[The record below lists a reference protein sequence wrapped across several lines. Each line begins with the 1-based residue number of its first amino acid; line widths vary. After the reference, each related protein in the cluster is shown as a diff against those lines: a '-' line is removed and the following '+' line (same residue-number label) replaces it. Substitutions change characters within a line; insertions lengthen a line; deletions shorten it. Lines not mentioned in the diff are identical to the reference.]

1 MYHISLSNNFISE
14 ILYLWVFRLIY
25 LCKTKDFSELK
36 FHLGKNDSAKK
47 SGKDLHDAW
56 KIEVEKHQRDPSIA
70 TALLRAF
77 GKGFAILSIW
87 EILWIFFTWTGF
99 YWLVKQAIH
108 YVDLHKQG
116 NTENSVGFMIA
127 GAFLLSFIF
136 STVCHY
142 QLHFQCTKIG
152 IRVRSGLM
160 VLIYRKLLTLSS
172 VTNGMGSIVNLISN
186 DCNRIA
192 EVCVNLH
199 YCWSSLVEAVIVC
212 ILAYIEIEKSA
223 YPAIG
228 LILIIFIPLQVYFA
242 IRTSS
247 ISFKSTKNIR
257 DRVHLMSEILT
268 VIKLIKFYA
277 WERYFEDKVN
287 EIRVKE
293 VRKIKDIIFSRC
305 KSLIVVFV
313 APMIST
319 LFSLVIYYAIK
330 GETMCPTVTFTIL
343 SIFNSLRY
351 PLSMLP
357 TAIRSIGDAYISVR
371 KIDKFFVLPET
382 YNNGIE
388 NYELDERR
396 KQDVAIFMKNA
407 KFRYDHERPLKLGY
421 LNIMIRRGDKI
432 AVVGEIAT
440 CVNLMD
446 ALLGQLILD
455 SGTAYMNGRVGFISQ
470 QPWIIRGSLRENIIL
485 GKPFDELLYSRV
497 LTLTFINYDIARM
510 DQKDLNDIS
519 DASLSHNFKQRVCIA
534 RCLYSQPD
542 IVILDDPFLNF
553 EYPIDSLLFRNCI
566 EDFLKDKTVI
576 MFTRDKRYLKPF
588 DQVMIMD
595 NGAIIECD
603 TYDQLKKYK
612 VIQLQNDV
620 LNLEEE
626 VTEPDIT
633 SEIDLQSNIELDNE
647 LTVSHMQMKN
657 NKELNEQ
664 TMSKAIENNHTFIN
678 GVRQK
683 SIHQDTVYRTIEQN
697 QMTIHTVHSVNIDN
711 APSSEENIPTKFR
724 YLEAYK
730 NYIRTSPGSLF
741 TILMIVIFFAV
752 HAIRFYSDY
761 YLKGIIDKGYSSES
775 IYIYGVLAVALV
787 LGVTLR
793 GLFFSW
799 VTLKKSVAYHR
810 GILKAVLNAP
820 MIFFANTPVSS
831 ILTVFAKH
839 LFLVD
844 EYLPESLLQFLYYC
858 PLILG
863 TVVIVCLFVPYF
875 WCTLPV
881 YAILIGLVLKY
892 SKSVE
897 HRLQLQEGQSKTDI
911 FCHITT
917 TLDGLRYIK
926 IYKLHKEFEKNF
938 KHSIDANHKFFLSL
952 SSVQSWKSFNIDL
965 VASLFIFL
973 TALFIVFFKETT
985 FLFIDRMTPAVAGL
999 SLTNAVSIILYLP
1012 WLFRTIYD
1020 VHNAM
1025 TSCAALK
1032 NYSSRI
1038 PKEEDP
1044 DKKFID
1050 VPKNWPSEG
1059 KIEFED
1065 VEVRYYRYTG
1075 AVLKSIS
1082 FSIEPRETIG
1092 IIGSSGSGKT
1102 TLMMGL
1108 LRMLELSEGTI
1119 RIDGIDI
1126 KEMRLETLRSNVG
1139 IIPQEP
1145 VLFAGTVRSNL
1156 DPFNEHTDN
1165 EIWDALRK
1173 VSLYD
1178 DIQMLPQKLETA
1190 IIDNGRNFTLLQCML
1205 FMIARIVVLDN
1216 NIVVYDESV
1225 VPMDEMAE
1233 RKIEQIIHDVFKD
1246 KTLLIIS
1253 NKFRHAVKADR
1264 VMIME
1269 NGKIKEYDTPQNLYL
1284 NPESYLFK
1292 LFEPITNDPEIVEFK
1307 EKMKEIENE
1316 MLEEAAREEELY
1328 GTCNSNKNS
1337 LHYSPSIPNSL
1348 SSFMNVAMPKSLEN
1362 VFTNPNTQSNNTL
1375 NNSSNTLV
1383 QNNSSNTLSPPSPR
1397 ASTYSSLPRSFNS
1410 PPISPKSRSYSS
1422 SLPRNMNKK

>member
-1 MYHISLSNNFISE
+1 
-14 ILYLWVFRLIY
+14 
-25 LCKTKDFSELK
+25 
-36 FHLGKNDSAKK
+36 
-47 SGKDLHDAW
+47 
-56 KIEVEKHQRDPSIA
+56 
-70 TALLRAF
+70 
-77 GKGFAILSIW
+77 
-87 EILWIFFTWTGF
+87 
-99 YWLVKQAIH
+99 
-108 YVDLHKQG
+108 
-116 NTENSVGFMIA
+116 
-127 GAFLLSFIF
+127 
-136 STVCHY
+136 
-142 QLHFQCTKIG
+142 
-152 IRVRSGLM
+152 M
-160 VLIYRKLLTLSS
+160 VLIYRKLLTLSAL
-172 VTNGMGSIVNLISN
+172 TNGMGNIVNLISN

-199 YCWSSLVEAVIVC
+199 YCWSSIVEAVLVC
-212 ILAYIEIEKSA
+212 VLAYLEIEKSSL
-223 YPAIG
+223 PAIG
-228 LILIIFIPLQVYFA
+228 IILVIFIPFQVYFA
-242 IRTSS
+242 IKTSS
-247 ISFKSTKNIR
+247 LTFKSTKNIK

-287 EIRVKE
+287 DIRVKE
-293 VRKIKDIIFSRC
+293 VNKIKQIIFSRC

-319 LFSLVIYYAIK
+319 LFSLVLYYAIK
-330 GETMCPTVTFTIL
+330 KETMSPTITFTIL

-351 PLSMLP
+351 PLSLLP
-357 TAIRSIGDAYISVR
+357 TAIRSIGDAYISIR

-382 YNNGIE
+382 FNNGIE
-388 NYELDERR
+388 NYEIYNES

-407 KFRYDHERPLKLGY
+407 KFCYDHDNPIKLGY

-440 CVNLMD
+440 CVNFMD
-446 ALLGQLILD
+446 ALLGQLILK
-455 SGTAYMNGRVGFISQ
+455 SGTAYMNGKVGFISQ
-470 QPWIIRGSLRENIIL
+470 QPWIVKGSLRDNITL
-485 GKPFDELLYSRV
+485 GSTFDEILYNRV
-497 LTLTFINYDIARM
+497 LTLTFLSYDVARM
-510 DQKDLNDIS
+510 DPKDLNNLTD
-519 DASLSHNFKQRVCIA
+519 DNLNLSHNFKQRICIA

-553 EYPIDSLLFRNCI
+553 EYPIEGLLFRNCI
-566 EDFLKDKTVI
+566 EEFLHDKTVI
-576 MFTRDKRYLKPF
+576 MFTCDKKYLKPF
-588 DQVMIMD
+588 DQVLIMD

-603 TYDQLKKYK
+603 NYDNLKKLK
-612 VIQLQNDV
+612 VIQLQNDI

-626 VTEPDIT
+626 TTEPDINAD
-633 SEIDLQSNIELDNE
+633 IFDLKSNIELDNE
-647 LTVSHMQMKN
+647 LTVSHFQLKN
-657 NKELNEQ
+657 NRDFNEH
-664 TMSKAIENNHTFIN
+664 TFSKAIENNHTFIN

-683 SIHQDTVYRTIEQN
+683 SIHQDTVYKTIEQN
-697 QMTIHTVHSVNIDN
+697 QMTIHTVNSVNIN
-711 APSSEENIPTKFR
+711 QVPSSDENIPTKLR
-724 YLEAYK
+724 YMETYK
-730 NYIRTSPGSLF
+730 NYIKTSPGFLL
-741 TILMIVIFFAV
+741 TILMVVIFFAV
-752 HAIRFYSDY
+752 HSIRFYSDY
-761 YLKGIIDKGYSSES
+761 YLKGFIDKAYENEY
-775 IYIYGVLAVALV
+775 IYIYAVLAVALII
-787 LGVTLR
+787 GVTLR

-799 VTLKKSVAYHR
+799 VTLKKSVAYHN

-844 EYLPESLLQFLYYC
+844 EYLPDSLIQFLYYC
-858 PLILG
+858 PLVLG

-875 WCTLPV
+875 WATLPV

-897 HRLQLQEGQSKTDI
+897 HRLQLQDGQTKTDL
-911 FCHITT
+911 FCHITK

-926 IYKLHKEFEKNF
+926 IYKLHKNFEKDF
-938 KHSIDANHKFFLSL
+938 KHYIDANHKYFLSM
-952 SSVQSWKSFNIDL
+952 SSVQTWKSFNIDL

-973 TALFIVFFKETT
+973 TALFIVLFKETT
-985 FLFIDRMTPAVAGL
+985 FLFTKKITPAVAGL

-1025 TSCAALK
+1025 TSCAALQT
-1032 NYSSRI
+1032 YSSRI

-1050 VPKNWPSEG
+1050 VPKGWPAEG

-1082 FSIEPRETIG
+1082 FTIFPRETIG

-1108 LRMLELSEGTI
+1108 LRMLELSEGSI
-1119 RIDGIDI
+1119 LVDGIDI
-1126 KEMRLETLRSNVG
+1126 KEMRLETLRSNIG

-1156 DPFNEHTDN
+1156 DPFNEYPDN
-1165 EIWDALRK
+1165 ELWDALRK

-1178 DIQMLPQKLETA
+1178 DIQMLPQKLETV
-1190 IIDNGRNFTLLQCML
+1190 IIDNGRNFSLLQCML
-1205 FMIARIVVLDN
+1205 FMIARIIVLNN

-1225 VPMDEMAE
+1225 VPLDEMAE
-1233 RKIEQIIHDVFKD
+1233 RKIEQIIHSVFKD

-1264 VMIME
+1264 VMVME
-1269 NGKIKEYDTPQNLYL
+1269 NGKVKEFDTPKNLYL

-1292 LFEPITNDPEIVEFK
+1292 LFDSITNDPQIIEFK
-1307 EKMKEIENE
+1307 NKMKEEE
-1316 MLEEAAREEELY
+1316 EEAAFLEEARMEEELY
-1328 GTCNSNKNS
+1328 GERNSNGMNMNFNDSNNNNSNNGNNNNSSNNNSSNDNSSSNNDSSNNSSNNNVTNSNYKNS
-1337 LHYSPSIPNSL
+1337 LNRSLSRTNSL
-1348 SSFMNVAMPKSLEN
+1348 SSYMNVAMPKSLEN
-1362 VFTNPNTQSNNTL
+1362 VFTNPNAPTTTNRSNSNLNSNSNNNSNSNSNSTSTSNTINNIYSNSRSRSNSNTQSNSNSITL
-1375 NNSSNTLV
+1375 NTSKSNS
-1383 QNNSSNTLSPPSPR
+1383 
-1397 ASTYSSLPRSFNS
+1397 YSSLSRIFKPPSS
-1410 PPISPKSRSYSS
+1410 PSTPKSK
-1422 SLPRNMNKK
+1422 SLGTS

>member
-25 LCKTKDFSELK
+25 LCKNKDFSELK
-36 FHLGKNDSAKK
+36 FHLGKNDSARK

-56 KIEVEKHQRDPSIA
+56 RVEVEKHSRDPSIA
-70 TALLRAF
+70 TALVRAF
-77 GKGFAILSIW
+77 GKGFILLSIW

-99 YWLVKQAIH
+99 YWLVKQTIQYIDEH
-108 YVDLHKQG
+108 QQG
-116 NTENSVGFMIA
+116 NAENYKGFMIA
-127 GAFLLSFIF
+127 GTFLLSFIF
-136 STVCHY
+136 STICHY
-142 QLHFQCTKIG
+142 QLHFQCTKTG
-152 IRVRSGLM
+152 MRVRSGLM
-160 VLIYRKLLTLSS
+160 VLIYRKLLTLSA
-172 VTNGMGSIVNLISN
+172 VTNGMGNIVNLVSN

-199 YCWSSLVEAVIVC
+199 YCWSSLVEAAIVC

-223 YPAIG
+223 LPAIG
-228 LILIIFIPLQVYFA
+228 FIIIIFIPLQVYFA
-242 IRTSS
+242 IKTSS
-247 ISFKSTKNIR
+247 LTLQSTKNIR

-287 EIRVKE
+287 EIRGKE
-293 VRKIKDIIFSRC
+293 VHKIKDIIFSRC

-319 LFSLVIYYAIK
+319 LFSLVLYYAIK
-330 GETMCPTVTFTIL
+330 KETMCPAITFTIL

-371 KIDKFFVLPET
+371 KIDKFFILPET
-382 YNNGIE
+382 FNNGIV
-388 NYELDERR
+388 NYEINNEK

-407 KFRYDHERPLKLGY
+407 KFRFDHDGPIKLSY
-421 LNIMIRRGDKI
+421 LNIMIRSGDKI

-446 ALLGQLILD
+446 ALLGQLILE
-455 SGTAYMNGRVGFISQ
+455 SGTAYMNGKVGFISQ
-470 QPWIIRGSLRENIIL
+470 QPWLVRGSLRENITL
-485 GKPFDELLYSRV
+485 GKPFDEILYNRV
-497 LTLTFINYDIARM
+497 LTLTFINYDVVRM
-510 DQKDLNDIS
+510 DPKELSDIS
-519 DASLSHNFKQRVCIA
+519 DESLNLSRNFKQRVCIA

-553 EYPIDSLLFRNCI
+553 EYPIDTLLFRNCI
-566 EDFLKDKTVI
+566 EDFLRDKTVI

-612 VIQLQNDV
+612 VIQLQNDI

-626 VTEPDIT
+626 SSEPDI
-633 SEIDLQSNIELDNE
+633 SSAIDLQSNIELDNE
-647 LTVSHMQMKN
+647 ITVSHIQMKN

-664 TMSKAIENNHTFIN
+664 SMNKAIENNHTFIN
-678 GVRQK
+678 GAHQK

-697 QMTIHTVHSVNIDN
+697 QMTIHTVHSVNIN
-711 APSSEENIPTKFR
+711 NFPSSEESIPTKLR

-741 TILMIVIFFAV
+741 TIFLMVVFFAV

-761 YLKGIIDKGYSSES
+761 YLKGFIDKAYENEY
-775 IYIYGVLAVALV
+775 IYIYGILALALV
-787 LGVTLR
+787 LGVIIR
-793 GLFFSW
+793 GLFFCW
-799 VTLKKSVAYHR
+799 VTLRKSIAYHN

-844 EYLPESLLQFLYYC
+844 EYLPDSLLQFLYYC
-858 PLILG
+858 PLVLG

-875 WCTLPV
+875 WLTLPI

-897 HRLQLQEGQSKTDI
+897 HRLQLQEGQTKTDI
-911 FCHITT
+911 FCYITS

-926 IYKLHKEFEKNF
+926 IYKLQKEFEKDF
-938 KHSIDANHKFFLSL
+938 KNSIDANHKYFLSL
-952 SSVQSWKSFNIDL
+952 SSVQTWKSFNIDL

-973 TALFIVFFKETT
+973 TALFIAFFKETT
-985 FLFIDRMTPAVAGL
+985 FLFINRMTPAVAGL

-1025 TSCAALK
+1025 TSCAALQTYC
-1032 NYSSRI
+1032 NRI
-1038 PKEEDP
+1038 PREEES

-1050 VPKNWPSEG
+1050 VPKTWPSDG

-1082 FSIEPRETIG
+1082 FTIEPKETIG

-1119 RIDGIDI
+1119 RVDGIDI
-1126 KEMRLETLRSNVG
+1126 KEMRLETLRSNIG

-1173 VSLYD
+1173 ASLYD
-1178 DIQMLPQKLETA
+1178 DIQMLPEKLETT

-1205 FMIARIVVLDN
+1205 FMIARIIVLDN
-1216 NIVVYDESV
+1216 NIVIYDESV
-1225 VPMDEMAE
+1225 IPMDEMAE
-1233 RKIEQIIHDVFKD
+1233 RKIEEIIHSVFMD

-1253 NKFRHAVKADR
+1253 NKFRHVVKADR
-1264 VMIME
+1264 VMVME
-1269 NGKIKEYDTPQNLYL
+1269 NGKVKEYDTPQNLYL

-1292 LFEPITNDPEIVEFK
+1292 LFEPITNDPQIVEFK
-1307 EKMKEIENE
+1307 EKMKEKEAA

-1328 GTCNSNKNS
+1328 GTRNSGGKNS
-1337 LHYSPSIPNSL
+1337 LKYCPSIPNSL
-1348 SSFMNVAMPKSLEN
+1348 SSYMNVAMPKSLEN
-1362 VFTNPNTQSNNTL
+1362 VFTNPNTPT
-1375 NNSSNTLV
+1375 SSHAKL
-1383 QNNSSNTLSPPSPR
+1383 PK
-1397 ASTYSSLPRSFNS
+1397 ASTYSSLPRTFNASANLLAQRSKSFNNTS
-1410 PPISPKSRSYSS
+1410 V
-1422 SLPRNMNKK
+1422 KKCLE